1 MTIGEAFRQGTEL
14 LKNAGNEAPAQD
26 AGVLLCYVADCGKV
40 HLYAHS
46 AEELSNAT
54 ADRYFSMLE
63 RRAAGEPLQY
73 LTGRQEFMSLPF
85 IVGPGVLVPRQDTE
99 LLVETVLSYCKEHV
113 KKAEI
118 LDIGAGSGCISVSLA
133 YYLPA
138 CRITSVDKM
147 QNALDIAREN
157 ALLNHVAERVEFL
170 KSDLFDGLAGRQ
182 FDVIVSNPPYIRS
195 EDIPEL
201 QREVRCFE
209 PLEALD
215 GGADGLDF
223 YRSIVAAAPT
233 YISEGGLLAFETG
246 YDQAASVARLMQ
258 DVFQNIQIAKDLAG
272 IDRVVAGILK
282 NNII

>member
-1 MTIGEAFRQGTEL
+1 
-14 LKNAGNEAPAQD
+14 
-26 AGVLLCYVADCGKV
+26 
-40 HLYAHS
+40 
-46 AEELSNAT
+46 
-54 ADRYFSMLE
+54 
-63 RRAAGEPLQY
+63 
-73 LTGRQEFMSLPF
+73 
-85 IVGPGVLVPRQDTE
+85 LVPRQETE

-113 KKAEI
+113 KKTEI

-157 ALLNHVAERVEFL
+157 ALLNHVAERVELL
-170 KSDLFDGLAGRQ
+170 KSDLFEGLAGRR
-182 FDVIVSNPPYIRS
+182 FDAIVSNPPYIRS

-209 PLEALD
+209 PMEALD

-223 YRSIVAAAPT
+223 YRSIAAAAPT
-233 YISEGGLLAFETG
+233 YIREGGLLAFETG
-246 YDQAASVARLMQ
+246 YDQAARVAELMQ
-258 DVFQNIQIAKDLAG
+258 DVFVNIQIVKDLAG